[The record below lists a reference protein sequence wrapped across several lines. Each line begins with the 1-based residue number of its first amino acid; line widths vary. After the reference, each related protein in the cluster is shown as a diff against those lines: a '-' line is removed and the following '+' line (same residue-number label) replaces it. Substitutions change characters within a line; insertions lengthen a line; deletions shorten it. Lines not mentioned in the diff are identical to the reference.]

1 MDLVLGIDV
10 VDIHRFAQA
19 LQRVP
24 RLNQRIFTASEQVLP
39 LESRA
44 ARFAAKEALAKALGA
59 PRGLRWHD
67 VEMPLTG
74 RKPKL
79 SLSGTAVAEAE
90 RQGVQNWQVSL
101 SHDAGIAIAIVI
113 GVTGKV
119 GLAVGASSKL
129 GETGVLMSD
138 VMAALKAAKI
148 VPVVVVDGADEGLQL
163 ADALIAGGL
172 PVAEVTL
179 RLPGAMDAIRAIS
192 EQRPE
197 IILGAGT
204 VVTAEQAEEAVKAGA
219 KYLVSPGTF
228 EPVIR
233 KAQELGVPIL
243 PGVATPSDVMRAV
256 DLGLDTVKLF
266 PAGVV
271 GGPAA
276 IKAFSGPFPN
286 LSFMPT
292 GGVSTGNIAEYFAI
306 PAVIAV
312 GGSWMV
318 ERGLVTGGK
327 WEEIT
332 ELTKQAVA
340 KANELRP

>member
-1 MDLVLGIDV
+1 
-10 VDIHRFAQA
+10 
-19 LQRVP
+19 
-24 RLNQRIFTASEQVLP
+24 
-39 LESRA
+39 
-44 ARFAAKEALAKALGA
+44 
-59 PRGLRWHD
+59 
-67 VEMPLTG
+67 
-74 RKPKL
+74 
-79 SLSGTAVAEAE
+79 
-90 RQGVQNWQVSL
+90 
-101 SHDAGIAIAIVI
+101 
-113 GVTGKV
+113 
-119 GLAVGASSKL
+119 
-129 GETGVLMSD
+129 MSD

-148 VPVVVVDGADEGLQL
+148 VPVVVVDGADEGLKL

-192 EQRPE
+192 EHRPE

-228 EPVIR
+228 EPVIK
-233 KAQELGVPIL
+233 KAKELGVPIL
-243 PGVATPSDVMRAV
+243 PGVATPSDIMRAV

-286 LSFMPT
+286 ISFMPT
-292 GGVSTGNIAEYFAI
+292 GGVSTANIADYFAI

-327 WEEIT
+327 WDEIT
-332 ELTKQAVA
+332 ELTKQAVT
-340 KANELRP
+340 KANELR